1 MVATTISATASGSM
15 LAGKVSGAAG
25 RASVFS
31 SKSKASGP
39 LSPTSSVSGRKSR
52 RTKSGTKESGGHG
65 SQASSSIGEDYLIAK
80 EGSNSSDKF
89 IVGVIGASLMIVQ
102 VVVLIIGLTSWL
114 KVVNTEL
121 VEQLMKAGISDA

>member
-1 MVATTISATASGSM
+1 M
-15 LAGKVSGAAG
+15 LAGKAPTG

-52 RTKSGTKESGGHG
+52 RTKSGTKDSGGHG
-65 SQASSSIGEDYLIAK
+65 SQESSSIGEDYLIAK